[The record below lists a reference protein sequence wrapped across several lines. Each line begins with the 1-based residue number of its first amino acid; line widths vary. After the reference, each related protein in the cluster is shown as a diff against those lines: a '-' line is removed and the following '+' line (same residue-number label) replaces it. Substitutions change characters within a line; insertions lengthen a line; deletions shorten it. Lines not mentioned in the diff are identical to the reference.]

1 MRAKFYTVSQHE
13 NGGRL
18 SLYLEQSLS
27 QIAVAFGHSFLI
39 RNEAMEEA
47 AQHLGEDETAI
58 SILAESASFA
68 PLAQQAGAFALER
81 AFFHNFRSSL
91 LKRDGSPQGTIVA
104 PVDGSDKNEAAV
116 RAHLNRIG
124 KNDYID
130 IKKTPA
136 LIETLINSPENM
148 GMVACSYDAGR
159 ILKSLATK
167 LYGLTPYYY
176 ETMLGKGF
184 AINAA
189 PVEKE
194 QKADGMSPFG
204 MYFAAARTLL
214 HVMKLE
220 QEGNCLKTSII
231 NILYAVSRT

>member
-39 RNEAMEEA
+39 RNVAMEEA

-91 LKRDGSPQGTIVA
+91 LKRDGSPQGTI
-104 PVDGSDKNEAAV
+104 
-116 RAHLNRIG
+116 
-124 KNDYID
+124 
-130 IKKTPA
+130 
-136 LIETLINSPENM
+136 
-148 GMVACSYDAGR
+148 DAR
-159 ILKSLATK
+159 WMAATK
-167 LYGLTPYYY
+167 
-176 ETMLGKGF
+176 
-184 AINAA
+184 
-189 PVEKE
+189 
-194 QKADGMSPFG
+194 
-204 MYFAAARTLL
+204 
-214 HVMKLE
+214 MKLLCARISSE
-220 QEGNCLKTSII
+220 SARMIISTSRRRP
-231 NILYAVSRT
+231 L